1 MTQDEINNA
10 LFRNGHKV
18 ISDLCF
24 QDTDCLMLDEMSED
38 EIVGSALNSF
48 MGIAD
53 RKEDKVIRFPVDGKN
68 GSQINVTTTI
78 NMFPWEME
86 E

>member
-1 MTQDEINNA
+1 
-10 LFRNGHKV
+10 
-18 ISDLCF
+18 
-24 QDTDCLMLDEMSED
+24 MSED
-38 EIVGSALNSF
+38 EIVGSALNAF

-68 GSQINVTTTI
+68 GSQINVTATI

>member
-1 MTQDEINNA
+1 
-10 LFRNGHKV
+10 
-18 ISDLCF
+18 
-24 QDTDCLMLDEMSED
+24 MLDEMSED
-38 EIVGSALNSF
+38 ELVSSALNAF

-53 RKEDKVIRFPVDGKN
+53 RKEDKVIRLPVDGKN
-68 GSQINVTTTI
+68 GSQINVTATI

>member
-1 MTQDEINNA
+1 MKDGIYN
-10 LFRNGHKV
+10 RH
-18 ISDLCF
+18 LCF

-38 EIVGSALNSF
+38 ELVSSALNAF

-68 GSQINVTTTI
+68 GSTRYTLGFRVIRGYNGY
-78 NMFPWEME
+78 NLLRRP
-86 E
+86 

>member
-1 MTQDEINNA
+1 M
-10 LFRNGHKV
+10 RNRHQLYLG
-18 ISDLCF
+18 DAF
-24 QDTDCLMLDEMSED
+24 D
-38 EIVGSALNSF
+38 AF

-68 GSQINVTTTI
+68 GSQINVTATI